1 MKYLRFLAVH
11 VWIFLPCFA
20 HSQIISG
27 TLLDSISGRKITE
40 GVNIIFFEAS
50 QKEKMEFIRVTTGS
64 FTYTLQKT
72 YDTLI
77 VKATSFSMYNDKIL
91 RIIRPEKGKQYNL
104 VIRMEPLR
112 GEQLREV
119 VITATRK
126 IKVKEDT
133 IVFRAKAFS
142 DGTEQKLKDLLPKMP
157 GFTVDS
163 DGQIKF
169 QGKRISALLIEDD
182 DLFGRSY
189 GTGTKHIKANVVK
202 EVEVITDYHENPLLK
217 NISFSDQIALNIRLK
232 DKTMSFSGDMGVY
245 GGYQLPGTM
254 LFDVSGTGM
263 QISKKAKSF
272 VILSGNNAG
281 ENESPTDFYTPY
293 FGPDYYMEFE
303 THALTFVPEKYA
315 STRLGE
321 NKMRFNRQFFG
332 NINTIFKAGKNN
344 KIRIK
349 FYGITDRLLFGSQ
362 ETARY
367 FSQGQNTEIHNTE
380 SSVKKPVQYR
390 GDWQWTSKISEK
402 SLLQYTGKMI
412 LGSIN
417 TQSENLFNSTEN
429 YTKLLET
436 RRIYGLHKLEFT
448 YKANPAT
455 AWQNIV
461 QFSTDVPEQR
471 LYLNNR
477 TTGEKTQQL
486 SFNNRKVLSAQ
497 LIRMRRS
504 GASSNGWVAGYL
516 GQWDRF
522 GFQTV
527 TDTSSVDEHA
537 GLEYHTGF
545 VKHEN
550 FIKSSRWDIKYH
562 ALGGILHFKQ
572 PGLRIDDLFKYDV
585 ALRIRRKV
593 GVFKFYA
600 GFGAENNIRQDYP
613 WSKHPFIYDINKQKQ
628 YVFSGRFG
636 KVVQFSGGVMNRNS
650 DYMADW
656 QLNITRKIQSGTYIS
671 HTQWNSQGLVLTVFS
686 FYPVQKRSWQLS
698 LLLNK
703 FFPDQRI
710 LIHLDATGI
719 RSEDYFSV
727 MDRDLRQTFSYT
739 GMLHFDISSGFTGV
753 FNFVNKFKLMQ
764 NLYPEYHS
772 GYTLMQNT
780 AGILLNFGYYRI
792 NLTNQ
797 SIKPFAGTGRIY
809 HFFDLMFKL
818 SPGQTEN
825 LFIEIGI
832 NNIFDT
838 GFLINKQ
845 ITPYSEYYAFTPVR
859 RRSIL
864 AGIYW
869 DF

>member
-1 MKYLRFLAVH
+1 MKYLRFLVVY
-11 VWIFLPCFA
+11 VWIILPCFA

-27 TLLDSISGRKITE
+27 TLLDSISGRKITG

-64 FTYTLQKT
+64 FTYTLQKA

-91 RIIRPEKGKQYNL
+91 KIVHPEKGKQYNL

-126 IKVKEDT
+126 IKVKKDT
-133 IVFRAKAFS
+133 IVFRTKAFS
-142 DGTEQKLKDLLPKMP
+142 DGTERKLKDLLPKMP

-169 QGKRISALLIEDD
+169 HGKRISALLIEDD

-344 KIRIK
+344 KVRIK
-349 FYGITDRLLFGSQ
+349 FYGITDRLLFG
-362 ETARY
+362 EEEYIRY
-367 FSQGQNTEIHNTE
+367 FSQAQELDIHNAE
-380 SSVKKPVQYR
+380 SAVKKPVQYR
-390 GDWQWTSKISEK
+390 GDWQWTSKISDK

-412 LGSIN
+412 YRSII
-417 TQSENLFNSTEN
+417 THSSNLFDSTETYIN
-429 YTKLLET
+429 RLKTHRVYT
-436 RRIYGLHKLEFT
+436 LHKLEYT
-448 YKANPAT
+448 YKSNSKT

-461 QFSTDVPEQR
+461 QFSFDDPKQSY
-471 LYLNNR
+471 YLNNR
-477 TTGEKTQQL
+477 TEGQKIRQF
-486 SFNNRKVLSAQ
+486 SFNRRRVLSVQ
-497 LIRMRRS
+497 LIRMRRA
-504 GASSNGWVAGYL
+504 GVSSNGWIAGYL

-527 TDTSSVDEHA
+527 TDTSSVDEHI

-550 FIKSSRWDIKYH
+550 FIKTSRWDIKYH

-585 ALRIRRKV
+585 ALRIRRNV

-613 WSKHPFIYDINKQKQ
+613 WSRHPFIYDINKQKQ

-636 KVVQFSGGVMNRNS
+636 KLVQFSGGVMNRNS

-656 QLNITRKIQSGTYIS
+656 HLNLSHSIQTGTYIS
-671 HTQWNSQGLVLTVFS
+671 HTQWNSQGVVLALHS
-686 FYPVQKRSWQLS
+686 FYPVRERAWKLS
-698 LLLNK
+698 FLFNK

-710 LIHLDATGI
+710 LLHIDATGS
-719 RSEDYFSV
+719 RSEDYFAV
-727 MDRDLRQTFSYT
+727 MNTTPQQTFAYT
-739 GMLHFDISSGFTGV
+739 GMLHVDISSGYTGI
-753 FNFVNKFKLMQ
+753 FNFVNKFELTKSI
-764 NLYPEYHS
+764 YPEYHS

-797 SIKPFAGTGRIY
+797 SIKPFAGAGRIY

-818 SPGQTEN
+818 SPAQTKD
-825 LFIEIGI
+825 LFFEIEV

-838 GFLINKQ
+838 GFLVNRQ
-845 ITPYSEYYAFTPVR
+845 ITPYLEYSAYTPVR
-859 RRSIL
+859 RRNIL
-864 AGIYW
+864 LGIYW